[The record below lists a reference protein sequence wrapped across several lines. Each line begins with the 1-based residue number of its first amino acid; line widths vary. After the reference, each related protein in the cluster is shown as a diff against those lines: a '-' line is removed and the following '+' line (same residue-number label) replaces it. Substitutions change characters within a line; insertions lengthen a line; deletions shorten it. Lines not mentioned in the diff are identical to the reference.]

1 MIRLWLSV
9 WLSLT
14 LHCYGSLAAQEIPQ
28 TTNKHFHLRGSLNN
42 SKHVFEDSGK
52 GHVAFIGG
60 SITQMNGYRPMVAAY
75 LEKQFPNTEFTFT
88 NAGISSTCSMT
99 GAHRLQRDVLSKGSV
114 DLLFI
119 EFAVNDDQDAGHDLV
134 HALRGMEGLIVQA
147 RRHNPN
153 ADIVVTHFANTG
165 MMETIR
171 KGEVPISIAAHNRVC
186 QYYQVPT
193 NDLCSELTELI
204 DTGKTTWELYG
215 GVHPKPYGNAICT
228 AMIKKILE
236 QGWSAESVGVKPHV
250 VPEMPLDQGSYMNGR
265 LESPAK
271 AKHDEYWKVSVPNW
285 KDLKGSFRST
295 FAGQK
300 LLHGSQ
306 INSQFTYT
314 FTGQSLGVYVLA
326 GPDAGAIEVKVVGQ
340 DQWRSV
346 NLFHRHSLG
355 LHYPRTVMLVEG
367 MKPGTH
373 QIQVRI
379 SVARD
384 SKSQGSAVRIL
395 NFAAN

>member
-1 MIRLWLSV
+1 MFRLIRMGIFVGVFSFAIALGQADGAEANRNV
-9 WLSLT
+9 
-14 LHCYGSLAAQEIPQ
+14 
-28 TTNKHFHLRGSLNN
+28 KLRGGLQNARIQ
-42 SKHVFEDSGK
+42 FEQKKTGR
-52 GHVAFIGG
+52 VAFIGG
-60 SITQMNGYRPMVAAY
+60 SITQMNGYRPMVSNW
-75 LEKQFPNTEFTFT
+75 LRSRFPKTNFEFI
-88 NAGISSTCSMT
+88 NAGISSTDSQT
-99 GAHRLQRDVLSKGSV
+99 GAFRLGDHVLARGRI

-171 KGEVPISIAAHNRVC
+171 RGEVPISIAAHNRVC

-236 QGWSAESVGVKPHV
+236 QGWSAESVAVKPHV

-271 AKHDEYWKVSVPNW
+271 AKHDENWKVSVPNW

-306 INSQFTYT
+306 VNSQFTYT

-355 LHYPRTVMLVEG
+355 LHYPRSVMLVEG

-379 SVARD
+379 SAARD

-395 NFAAN
+395 NFAPN

>member
-1 MIRLWLSV
+1 
-9 WLSLT
+9 
-14 LHCYGSLAAQEIPQ
+14 
-28 TTNKHFHLRGSLNN
+28 
-42 SKHVFEDSGK
+42 
-52 GHVAFIGG
+52 
-60 SITQMNGYRPMVAAY
+60 
-75 LEKQFPNTEFTFT
+75 
-88 NAGISSTCSMT
+88 
-99 GAHRLQRDVLSKGSV
+99 
-114 DLLFI
+114 
-119 EFAVNDDQDAGHDLV
+119 
-134 HALRGMEGLIVQA
+134 
-147 RRHNPN
+147 
-153 ADIVVTHFANTG
+153 
-165 MMETIR
+165 
-171 KGEVPISIAAHNRVC
+171 
-186 QYYQVPT
+186 
-193 NDLCSELTELI
+193 
-204 DTGKTTWELYG
+204 
-215 GVHPKPYGNAICT
+215 
-228 AMIKKILE
+228 
-236 QGWSAESVGVKPHV
+236 
-250 VPEMPLDQGSYMNGR
+250 MNGR

-306 INSQFTYT
+306 VNSQFTYT

-373 QIQVRI
+373 QIQARI